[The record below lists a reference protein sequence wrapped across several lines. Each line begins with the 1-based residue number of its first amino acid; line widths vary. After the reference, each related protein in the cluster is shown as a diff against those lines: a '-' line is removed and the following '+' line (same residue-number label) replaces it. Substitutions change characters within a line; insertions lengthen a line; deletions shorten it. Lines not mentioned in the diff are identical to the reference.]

1 MQFQCTQPWWLAVL
15 VFGAVWVVWLWMRSF
30 AQLSRWRRWLVLA
43 IRLVILTSMVLALA
57 GAQWL
62 KSQEGMNVFFLLD
75 RSDSIPSGQQE
86 AAREWVQKSLAT
98 KEKNDQA
105 GVVVFGSQ
113 SSIERT
119 VSPVLN
125 VQKLF
130 AVVEGQRTDMASAIR
145 LATAAFPENGQR
157 RVVILSDGNE
167 NLGDARAAV
176 EASRSL
182 GVSVDVLP
190 LGVTRTGDV
199 SIQKFT
205 LPSQLKKGQTFEV
218 KVFAESDR
226 ETQGMLRLYRDDALL
241 GEQLVELTSG
251 KNLFTFAQTLPEAA
265 FYKYDA
271 RLDVGD
277 DKVPQN
283 NRATAFA
290 NVRGDPRV
298 LVVSSSPSE
307 DASLVEALRIS
318 KLEVRVLQPSAFPT
332 DLAEIQSFDS
342 IFLSNVSAGD
352 LGETLMKLLESAVRD
367 FGIGL
372 VCVGGDQS
380 YTAGAY
386 RGTPL
391 ESLLPVD
398 MELSSKKVLPSGA
411 MVMIMHGMEFNN
423 GNQVARQTALG
434 VLDALGP
441 RDELG
446 VVLWDGFDRW
456 LFPMTKVGDRKD
468 LGRQIAGMNQGDL
481 PSFKNVMKMAH
492 EGLRKSSANLRHV
505 LVFSDGDPGPPPPEL
520 MEEIVKDRITVSTI
534 LIAGHAGPETMRDI
548 ADRGRGRFYHVEN
561 PAQLPQVFIKE
572 TAVVLKSAIFE
583 EPFQPKMTASSEL
596 IRGISAAEYPILR
609 GYVAANPKPRAEVP
623 LVSDKGDPLL
633 AHWQYGLGRAVA
645 FTSDA
650 KARWAA
656 DWMQWPNYR
665 RFWSQVAQW
674 SLRRVDN
681 TDLESRISVEGGE
694 GSVSVEALDAE
705 GNYRNFLNLQA
716 VVLSPTGQRQT
727 LPLAQTGP
735 GRYEMRFPTR
745 ELGGYLVNLMELQD
759 GKVRG
764 AVVLGAS
771 VNYSPEFANTQ
782 PNRSYLKQLAEV
794 GGGKELSP
802 QDPGAGP
809 FAHDRRK
816 TFQSNELWEFFLKL
830 AIVLFPVDVG
840 VRRVQLDAEE
850 WRIWILRL
858 RRLLGLR
865 DSKPRG
871 ASDES
876 LATLLARRDA
886 VRAVRPVIADSDSL
900 DLFRPKVAVD
910 GKTAPPVDGA
920 RGNRPGGPAA
930 EGSSPLADSGEAG
943 SQAIGSAA
951 STTEETTTS
960 RLLDAKRKARK
971 RTQG

>member
-1 MQFQCTQPWWLAVL
+1 MMQFQCTQPWWLAALVL
-15 VFGAVWVVWLWMRSF
+15 GAGWVVWLWMRSY

-43 IRLVILTSMVLALA
+43 IRLVILSCLVLALA
-57 GAQWL
+57 GAQRL
-62 KSQEGMNVFFLLD
+62 KSQEGLNVFFLLD

-86 AAREWVQKSLAT
+86 ASREWVQKAVGA
-98 KEKNDQA
+98 KQNHDKA
-105 GVVVFGSQ
+105 GVVLFGSQ
-113 SSIERT
+113 ASIERT
-119 VSPVLN
+119 ASPVLS

-130 AVVEGQRTDMASAIR
+130 AVVDGQRTDMASAIR

-157 RVVILSDGNE
+157 RLVIISDGNE
-167 NLGDARAAV
+167 NLGDAMAAV
-176 EASRSL
+176 EAVRPL

-190 LGVTRTGDV
+190 LGVTRSGDV

-226 ETQGMLRLYRDDALL
+226 EAKGTLRLFRDDALL
-241 GEQLVELTSG
+241 GEQTVELSAG
-251 KNLFTFAQTLPEAA
+251 KNLFTFAQTLPDAA

-271 RLDVGD
+271 RLEVAD

-283 NRATAFA
+283 NRAMAFA

-298 LVVSSSPSE
+298 LVVSSNPSE
-307 DASLVEALRIS
+307 DASLVEALRVS
-318 KLEVRVLQPSAFPT
+318 KLEVRVVQPSAFPT
-332 DLAEIQSFDS
+332 DLAEIQSYDS
-342 IFLSNVSAGD
+342 LFLSNVSAGD
-352 LGETLMKLLESAVRD
+352 LGETLMKLMESAVRD

-380 YTAGAY
+380 YAAGAY

-398 MELSSKKVLPSGA
+398 MELSSKKVLPNGA
-411 MVMIMHGMEFNN
+411 MAMIMHGMEFNN

-446 VVLWDGFDRW
+446 VVLWDGVDRW
-456 LFPMTKVGDRKD
+456 LFPMTKVGDRKN

-481 PSFKNVMKMAH
+481 PSFRNVMKMAH
-492 EGLRKSSANLRHV
+492 EGLAKSTASLRHI

-520 MEEIVKDRITVSTI
+520 MDQIVKDRITVSTI
-534 LIAGHAGPETMRDI
+534 LIAGHSGPETMREI
-548 ADRGRGRFYHVEN
+548 AERGRGRFYHVEN

-583 EPFQPKMTASSEL
+583 QPFQPKMVASSEL
-596 IRGISAAEYPILR
+596 IRGISGGEYPMLH

-650 KARWAA
+650 KSRWAA
-656 DWMQWPNYR
+656 DWVQWPKYR
-665 RFWSQVAQW
+665 QFWSQVAQW

-681 TDLESRISVEGGE
+681 TDLDPRISVEGGE

-716 VVLSPTGQRQT
+716 VVLSPAGERQT
-727 LPLAQTGP
+727 LRLAQAGP
-735 GRYEMRFPTR
+735 GRYEVRFPTK
-745 ELGGYLVNLMELQD
+745 EIGGYLVNLMEIAD

-771 VNYSPEFANTQ
+771 VNYSPEFANTE
-782 PNRSYLKQLAEV
+782 PNRSFLKRLAEV
-794 GGGKELSP
+794 GGGRELSS
-802 QDPGAGP
+802 QDPAAGP
-809 FAHDRRK
+809 FSHDRQK
-816 TFQSNELWEFFLKL
+816 TFQPNELWEFFLKL
-830 AIVLFPVDVG
+830 AIVLFPFDVG
-840 VRRVQLDAEE
+840 VRRVQMDAEE
-850 WRIWILRL
+850 WRQLSLRM
-858 RRLLGLR
+858 RQLLGLR
-865 DSKPRG
+865 AKKSSG
-871 ASDES
+871 ATDES
-876 LATLLARRDA
+876 LAALLARRDA
-886 VRAVRPVIADSDSL
+886 VRAVQTPSAAP
-900 DLFRPKVAVD
+900 DLFRPQANVD
-910 GKTAPPVDGA
+910 GGAVPRVSGLGDIGPGEGGAPGA
-920 RGNRPGGPAA
+920 GPPSKAGAASGPGGDLAA
-930 EGSSPLADSGEAG
+930 P
-943 SQAIGSAA
+943 SA
-951 STTEETTTS
+951 EETTTS
-960 RLLDAKRKARK
+960 RLLDAKRKAQK